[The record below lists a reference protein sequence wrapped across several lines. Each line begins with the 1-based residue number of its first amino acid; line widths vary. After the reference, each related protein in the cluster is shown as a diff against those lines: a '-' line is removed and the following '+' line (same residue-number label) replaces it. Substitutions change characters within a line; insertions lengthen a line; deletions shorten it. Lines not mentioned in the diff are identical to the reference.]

1 MRSVLFGGLTPQA
14 RYLSPLRG
22 FAFSYAVTGR
32 GLTECGRYI
41 LKGSRPSSFESPS
54 LVGSGASFGGTARRI
69 PFSQFVKNP
78 RRLATYHP
86 AMKRTSSAR
95 PLLCFVMLCWVSTAA
110 CSEADRDR
118 RLQPDR
124 VIRAVG
130 VEPGMTLGE
139 IGAGRGYF
147 TVKLARA
154 VGSTGRVLAN
164 DIDSGALAALE
175 NRCRREDLQNVETV
189 LGENV
194 DPLFPDRTLDMVFMV
209 YAFHDIDE
217 RVALLEN
224 LARSLRT
231 GATVVVVDDDPEV
244 TGDDH
249 FLATGAIIRLFRRAG
264 YERVPVDDFLERDV
278 LLVFR
283 LSD

>member
-1 MRSVLFGGLTPQA
+1 
-14 RYLSPLRG
+14 
-22 FAFSYAVTGR
+22 
-32 GLTECGRYI
+32 
-41 LKGSRPSSFESPS
+41 
-54 LVGSGASFGGTARRI
+54 
-69 PFSQFVKNP
+69 
-78 RRLATYHP
+78 
-86 AMKRTSSAR
+86 
-95 PLLCFVMLCWVSTAA
+95 MLCWVSTAA

-217 RVALLEN
+217 QVALLEN

-231 GATVVVVDDDPEV
+231 GATVVVLDDDPEV

-249 FLATGAIIRLFRRAG
+249 FLATGAITRLFRRAG